1 MNKIRKGD
9 KVGVISGKHR
19 GKAAAV
25 SEVITSKSRVR
36 LEGSDLAKVKRHVK
50 SGVDMD
56 MPEGGIKE
64 LDVTVHISNV
74 LPIDPSTNKPAKVG
88 FKVEDGKKVRVFKK
102 SGNVLS

>member
-1 MNKIRKGD
+1 M
-9 KVGVISGKHR
+9 
-19 GKAAAV
+19 A
-25 SEVITSKSRVR
+25 
-36 LEGSDLAKVKRHVK
+36 
-50 SGVDMD
+50 

-88 FKVEDGKKVRVFKK
+88 FKIEDGKKIRVFKK